1 MEVTEQMKALEVG
14 DTIKCHD
21 PQDMIEIDQELIAGG
36 GTRQNLFTRWTA
48 TKDIGLRS

>member
-1 MEVTEQMKALEVG
+1 MKALEVG

-36 GTRQNLFTRWTA
+36 GYETEFVYEMDGNKGYWIEIIGREA
-48 TKDIGLRS
+48 T